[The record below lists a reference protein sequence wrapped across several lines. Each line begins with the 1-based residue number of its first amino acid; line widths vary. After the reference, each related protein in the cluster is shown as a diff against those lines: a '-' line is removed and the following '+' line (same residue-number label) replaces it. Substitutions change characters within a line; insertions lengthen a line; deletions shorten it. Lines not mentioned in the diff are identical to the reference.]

1 MSHLSNPNTKTNQ
14 TTDISINSLI
24 NKALEE
30 NKTPPK
36 PQRTPNQKRKTQG
49 QLSEEKTKPPKIL
62 NTTQEGT
69 AQQTNHSSSIMFQEN
84 SSRPK
89 MLRQDPKNL
98 SGIPCVGAHY
108 IREAILTKDALHPQP
123 APYEISYDN
132 IREKISNFILENKH
146 KLINNLDKTLK
157 DLMTQALS
165 EKDEL
170 NKDFFNSDSP
180 HMINLSNTAYQVFTS
195 MCDTNAELATNTN
208 GHYESAKKTLASEL
222 SLQLPIIL
230 NKNKEDMIP
239 FLTILS
245 RNPDLNKELAALVI
259 KGANFDN
266 KWHIIIHEAMPTSKT
281 GTSAYTLANTMQSL
295 QNDTK
300 KHQTELT
307 EIDNQITKISVR
319 LGDLKTSE
327 LEGRHQQVE
336 NTIRLHN
343 INSIDEG
350 TPNHFRSLNPTDQLK
365 RIHQLVEEHVDRGTG
380 FSTQVISP
388 NRNTTRHFEALAII
402 TFLQTSSKYQFE
414 KHFAEFRRKNPEC
427 KITSSRPMPQ
437 KTTSDR
443 DIPDNNDIKQK
454 IGMLYNQK
462 VEEARKSNPNLQY
475 NPLSQQEI
483 NAIQI
488 QMKTKRKPFATYWEF
503 LCPTN
508 NTTFMVYTPSTNPFN
523 EYDFN
528 AAIANPLTRKHAT
541 SDSKYGNRYPP
552 KIYNKK

>member
-1 MSHLSNPNTKTNQ
+1 MS
-14 TTDISINSLI
+14 
-24 NKALEE
+24 
-30 NKTPPK
+30 
-36 PQRTPNQKRKTQG
+36 
-49 QLSEEKTKPPKIL
+49 
-62 NTTQEGT
+62 
-69 AQQTNHSSSIMFQEN
+69 
-84 SSRPK
+84 
-89 MLRQDPKNL
+89 
-98 SGIPCVGAHY
+98 
-108 IREAILTKDALHPQP
+108 
-123 APYEISYDN
+123 
-132 IREKISNFILENKH
+132 
-146 KLINNLDKTLK
+146 
-157 DLMTQALS
+157 QALS

-170 NKDFFNSDSP
+170 NKDFFHSDSH

-195 MCDTNAELATNTN
+195 LCDTNAELVTNTN
-208 GHYESAKKTLASEL
+208 GHNESAKKTLASEL
-222 SLQLPIIL
+222 SIQIPIIL
-230 NKNKEDMIP
+230 NNNKEDMIP
-239 FLTILS
+239 FLTISS
-245 RNPDLNKELAALVI
+245 RTPDLNKELAALVI

-266 KWHIIIHEAMPTSKT
+266 LWHIIIHEAMPTSKN

-295 QNDTK
+295 QSDTK

-319 LGDLKTSE
+319 LGDMKTSE
-327 LEGRHQQVE
+327 LEGRHQQIE

-365 RIHQLVEEHVDRGTG
+365 RIHLLVEDHVDRGTG

-402 TFLQTSSKYQFE
+402 TFLQPSSKYQFE

-462 VEEARKSNPNLQY
+462 VEEARISNPNLQY
-475 NPLSQQEI
+475 KPLSQQEI

-488 QMKTKRKPFATYWEF
+488 QMKTKKKPF
-503 LCPTN
+503 
-508 NTTFMVYTPSTNPFN
+508 TT
-523 EYDFN
+523 
-528 AAIANPLTRKHAT
+528 
-541 SDSKYGNRYPP
+541 
-552 KIYNKK
+552 